1 MAAGETAERKPSACC
16 ISHAF
21 YKAASKSPHKIA
33 VIHASGF
40 ARIARDN
47 TAAKAPPHEDA
58 VELPSVEMASSS
70 PPPVYDG
77 DECFTFSDIISAV
90 DNLSSRLRHILNGAG
105 DPYLIETQPVSS
117 FREEFAQVSEESLQ
131 YSSQSV
137 EHSTNFPN
145 ICTPKVV
152 GIYMEPSVEYIVAV
166 LSVLRCGEAFM
177 PLDPSWPKARILSL
191 LSSSKANL
199 VIGIESSNEEK
210 LFHRLDTRSW
220 LVSEGKCPV
229 LCVCMKDI
237 IKEQSRSLVLE
248 WPCENERLR
257 SFCYLMYTS
266 GSSGKPK
273 GVCGTEIGLINR
285 FMWMQETYP
294 LHEGDIS
301 LFKTAISFID
311 HIQEFLGAVLSTCT
325 LVIPPFNQLKEN
337 IFYITDFLQ
346 GYLINR
352 LVAVPSLMRAIL
364 PSLQSRRFRTIQY
377 SLKLLVLSGEVLH
390 LSLYKT
396 LLKLLPQTSI
406 LNLYGSTEVTGD
418 CTYFDCKRLP
428 LILEKEELNS
438 VPVGLPL
445 SNCEVVLVGEDASLQ
460 GEIYVSGLCVS
471 AGYFNYPYLI
481 PLADRVQKYFK
492 TGDFARKLSSGDLVI
507 LGRKD
512 RTLKVNGQRVALEE
526 IETAF
531 RDHPCVV
538 DAAVLSR
545 EVDGEIIL
553 LEAHV
558 VMEEKS
564 EDDER
569 LESSLTNWLLNM
581 LPQVMIPTRILL
593 TRSLPLTSSGKV
605 DYMSLAASTTSDEQD
620 RINVEEMNQDHLIQV
635 ILKVFSD
642 ALMVEKV
649 SVDDDFFEMGGNS
662 ISAAYASFK
671 LGIHMKLLYTFP
683 TPLRLQTALLS
694 FKSNVKFDAH
704 LGVDSNMDN
713 YNPIKKLKVESKEQS
728 PRDILWDPNAVH
740 TECTFSRCNRST
752 HGAQCEENYSSNT
765 AWSKIRPRDGKG
777 FMQVQWKVD
786 MESCVDA
793 SPLLVFKGS
802 RVYLFIGS
810 HSRKFVCI
818 DGKSGVVQWE
828 TKLEG
833 RVECSAAILGDFS
846 QVIVGCY
853 EGKIYFLNFSN
864 GSVCWSF
871 QTNGEVKSQPVV
883 DKRRHLVWCGSYDHN
898 LYAID
903 YRNYC
908 CIYKLPCG
916 GSIFGSPAINEMQ
929 ENLYVASTS
938 GHITALEIKTV
949 PFKKL
954 WKQDTGAPVF
964 GSLSINYPDG
974 NVICCLV
981 DGSVVVLNTS
991 GSVVWKVRTGGP
1003 IFAGPCASRALPSE
1017 VLLCS
1022 RDGSIY
1028 SFETETGNLIWKH
1041 SIGSP
1046 ITSSPYVDDNS
1057 PISDRLICVCDS
1069 SGSIYVLRVDSNA
1082 NGGSEQNTENTVR
1095 EFARLD
1101 LDGDIFSSPVMIGG
1115 RIFVG
1120 CRDNHVYCIAL
1131 DLE

>member
-21 YKAASKSPHKIA
+21 YKAASKFPHKIA

-40 ARIARDN
+40 ARITRDN
-47 TAAKAPPHEDA
+47 TAANAPPHDDA
-58 VELPSVEMASSS
+58 IELASVERASSS
-70 PPPVYDG
+70 RPPVYDG
-77 DECFTFSDIISAV
+77 DDCFTFSDIISAV
-90 DNLSSRLRHILNGAG
+90 DNLSSRLRHILNGAD
-105 DPYLIETQPVSS
+105 DPYPINAQPVNS
-117 FREEFAQVSEESLQ
+117 FREESAQVSEESLQ
-131 YSSQSV
+131 CF
-137 EHSTNFPN
+137 STNFRN
-145 ICTPKVV
+145 LRTPKVV

-199 VIGIESSNEEK
+199 VIGVESSNEEK
-210 LFHRLDTRSW
+210 LFHRLDTIGW
-220 LVSEGKCPV
+220 LVSEGNRPV
-229 LCVCMKDI
+229 LCVCMNDI
-237 IKEQSRSLVLE
+237 IKEQSRPLVLE

-273 GVCGTEIGLINR
+273 GVCGTEIG
-285 FMWMQETYP
+285 
-294 LHEGDIS
+294 
-301 LFKTAISFID
+301 AI
-311 HIQEFLGAVLSTCT
+311 FLLRLRGSVLSTCT

-337 IFYITDFLQ
+337 IFYITEFLQ

-352 LVAVPSLMRAIL
+352 LVAVPSLIRAIL
-364 PSLQSRRFRTIQY
+364 PSLQSRRFRRIQY

-390 LSLYKT
+390 LSLCKT
-396 LLKLLPQTSI
+396 LLKLLPQTSV

-428 LILEKEELNS
+428 LILEKEELSS

-445 SNCEVVLVGEDASLQ
+445 SNCEVVLVGEDAPLQ
-460 GEIYVSGLCVS
+460 GEIYVSGLCVA
-471 AGYFNYPYLI
+471 AGYFDYPYLI

-492 TGDFARKLSSGDLVI
+492 TGDFARKLSSGDFVI
-507 LGRKD
+507 IGRKD

-531 RDHPCVV
+531 RDHPSVV

-545 EVDGEIIL
+545 EVDGEILL

-558 VMEEKS
+558 VMEEKN
-564 EDDER
+564 EDDEL
-569 LESSLTNWLLNM
+569 LESSLRNWLLNM

-620 RINVEEMNQDHLIQV
+620 RINVKEMNQDNLIQV

-662 ISAAYASFK
+662 ISAAYATFK

-683 TPLRLQTALLS
+683 TPRRLQTALLS
-694 FKSNVKFDAH
+694 SKFSVQIDAH
-704 LGVDSNMDN
+704 SGVDSNMDN

-728 PRDILWDPNAVH
+728 PRDILWNPGAVVH

-752 HGAQCEENYSSNT
+752 HGVQCEENYSSN
-765 AWSKIRPRDGKG
+765 AASSKIRPRDGKG

-793 SPLLVFKGS
+793 SPLVVFKGS
-802 RVYLFIGS
+802 RVCVFIGS

-833 RVECSAAILGDFS
+833 RVECSAAILDDFS

-853 EGKIYFLNFSN
+853 KGKIYFLNFSN
-864 GSVCWSF
+864 GSVSWSF
-871 QTNGEVKSQPVV
+871 QTNGEVKSQPVI

-938 GHITALEIKTV
+938 GHITALEIKTM

-954 WKQDTGAPVF
+954 WKQDIGAPVF
-964 GSLSINYPDG
+964 GSLSINYPNG

-981 DGSVVVLNTS
+981 DGSVVVLNPS
-991 GSVVWKVRTGGP
+991 GSVVWKVKTGGP

-1017 VLLCS
+1017 VLVCS

-1028 SFETETGNLIWKH
+1028 SFETETSNLIWKH

-1082 NGGSEQNTENTVR
+1082 IGDSEQNTENTVR

-1101 LDGDIFSSPVMIGG
+1101 LQGDIFSSPVMIGG

-1131 DLE
+1131 GLE